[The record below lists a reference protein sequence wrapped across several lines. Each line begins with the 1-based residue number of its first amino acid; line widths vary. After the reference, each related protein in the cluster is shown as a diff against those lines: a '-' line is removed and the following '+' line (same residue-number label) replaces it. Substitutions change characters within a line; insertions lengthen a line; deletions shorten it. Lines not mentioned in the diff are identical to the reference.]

1 MKVNEHKPGSPC
13 WIDLGSPDVAAS
25 IAFYTALFGWTAYT
39 TPDPA
44 AGGYTVFHQG
54 DSPVAGVGP
63 LFAEGQPTAWSWYAA
78 TTDADETAR
87 KVEAAGG
94 KVLMAP
100 FDVLDA
106 GRMAAF
112 LDVNGTAFSV
122 WQAGQMTGAGVLREP
137 GALTWVELMTRDP
150 DPAIEFYTRVFGW
163 SAKPSSN
170 PEMPYT
176 EFHFGDEFFGGLM
189 PMIGDEWPAELP
201 DHWMVY
207 FAVED
212 TDATCARIQ
221 ELGGTVSVPPSDIP
235 NVGRFAV
242 VGDPAGAFFSVLTMT
257 GHEA

>member
-1 MKVNEHKPGSPC
+1 MKITEHKPGSPC
-13 WIDLGSPDVAAS
+13 WIDLGSLDIAAS
-25 IAFYTALFGWTAYT
+25 IAFYTEVFGWTAYP

-44 AGGYTVFHQG
+44 AGGYTIFNKG

-63 LFAEGQPTAWSWYAA
+63 LLGDGQPPAWSWYAA
-78 TTDADETAR
+78 TPDADETAH

-112 LDVNGTAFSV
+112 LDVNGTPFSV
-122 WQAGQMTGAGVLREP
+122 WQGGQMRGAEVLHEA
-137 GALTWVELMTRDP
+137 GALTWVELVTRNP
-150 DPAIEFYTRVFGW
+150 EPALEFYTRVFGW
-163 SAKPSSN
+163 STKPSTD
-170 PEMPYT
+170 PAMPYT
-176 EFHFGDEFFGGLM
+176 EFHLDGDFFGGLM
-189 PMIGDEWPAELP
+189 PMTGEEWPAELP

-207 FAVED
+207 FAVD
-212 TDATCARIQ
+212 DPDATCARIT

-242 VGDPAGAFFSVLTMT
+242 VGDPSGAFFSVIKMT
-257 GHEA
+257 R